1 MVQTAV
7 IPIILGLA
15 LIIGGYTLLRKL
27 DKMKQNGE
35 LVEGIIFSFD
45 GSSSYSGN
53 DSGPVIRFVTK
64 EGVWVTKEYS
74 EGISHSFMKSGQKVR
89 VIYDPDNPENFCCTL
104 HHTEM
109 ASLSFIGNRIRC
121 IWIWNLPTSSISVT
135 RCIIK
140 NIFL

>member
-27 DKMKQNGE
+27 DKMKQNGV

-89 VIYDPDNPENFCCTL
+89 VIYDPDNPENFVVSSTTPKWL
-104 HHTEM
+104 PY
-109 ASLSFIGNRIRC
+109 LLLVIGFGVFGYGTYQ
-121 IWIWNLPTSSISVT
+121 LVQ
-135 RCIIK
+135 
-140 NIFL
+140 LV